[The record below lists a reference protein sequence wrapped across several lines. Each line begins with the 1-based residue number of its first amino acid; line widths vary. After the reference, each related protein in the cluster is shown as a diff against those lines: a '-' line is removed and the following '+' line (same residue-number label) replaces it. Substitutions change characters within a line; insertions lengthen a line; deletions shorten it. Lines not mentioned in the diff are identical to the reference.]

1 MRRPRKGARAST
13 AAPLTTETFAAAS
26 ADELQA
32 VRFEVGD
39 LDADAPALTDAQI
52 EFALDAEGSVKGAAA
67 ACLESLSRRYA
78 QLANVSTGDLS
89 ISYTGSSE
97 ALANCAAE
105 LRSKIAGNNAAPFA
119 GGISRS
125 DKAARREDAD
135 RAQPAFRRRQFDKH
149 RID

>member
-1 MRRPRKGARAST
+1 MAET
-13 AAPLTTETFAAAS
+13 AGAS
-26 ADELQA
+26 AEDIQA

-39 LDADAPALTDAQI
+39 LDPDAPALTDAHI
-52 EFALDAEGSVKGAAA
+52 EFALDAEGSVQGAAA

-89 ISYTGSSE
+89 VSYGGRSSD
-97 ALANCAAE
+97 LASRAAE
-105 LRSKIAGNNAAPFA
+105 LRSRIAGNTAAPFA

-125 DKAARREDAD
+125 DKEARREDAD
-135 RAQPAFRRRQFDKH
+135 RVQPAFRRQQFDKH